1 MPATLKFVCP
11 LNVDMEIRQRAH
23 RTGRTISDVI
33 LKAVQ
38 QGLGSSP
45 VETPDA
51 AVDVVER
58 GSSGS
63 KNVAAY
69 LSPPLAKGIQK
80 LAAEHQRSASWTMRM
95 LIRESLRARGL
106 LPSDNAVDAA
116 LESAH

>member
-11 LNVDMEIRQRAH
+11 LATDMEIRQRAH

-33 LKAVQ
+33 LKAVER
-38 QGLGSSP
+38 GLGSSP
-45 VETPDA
+45 AETPDA
-51 AVDVVER
+51 VVDVVER

-80 LAAEHQRSASWTMRM
+80 LAAEHQRSASWVMRD
-95 LIRESLRARGL
+95 LIRSELRRRGV
-106 LPSDNAVDAA
+106 LPTPAEMPGVVITT
-116 LESAH
+116 